1 MDRTR
6 WRAIVSGD
14 ARGPGPALM
23 RGAFTIL
30 SLGYGV
36 AITFRN
42 WARFFGFSRQRTANL
57 PVISVGNV
65 TAGGTGKTPVC
76 AAIAQWFRDRGVRV
90 CLLSR
95 GYGAVNGGPNDEALV
110 LEQLCP
116 DVPHLQGPDRAALAE
131 IAREELDS
139 QLLLLDDGFQHRRL
153 ARDLDIVLIDA
164 TNPWG
169 YGWLLPRGLLRE
181 PLSALR
187 RAQLVLLTRAD
198 QVPTVRLDAIRTTLG
213 RVAPG
218 VPIVETE
225 FAPTCLRS
233 ASSATEP
240 LATLYG
246 QHVAAFCGLG
256 NPGAFQQTVRSTGPE
271 IVAFREFP
279 DHHAYTRDDVD
290 SLRQWVGSLPVSA
303 VITSQKDLVKIGLD
317 TLGTIPLRAIQ
328 IDLRF
333 RSDRGPLDELLET
346 VRQRVTLEL
355 EEGGLA
361 QRRRGAE

>member
-14 ARGPGPALM
+14 AHGLGPALA
-23 RGAFTIL
+23 RTGFCIL
-30 SLGYGV
+30 AIVYGL
-36 AITFRN
+36 ATQIRD
-42 WARFFGFSRQRTANL
+42 WSYRFGFSRQQTANL

-65 TAGGTGKTPVC
+65 TAGGTGKTPAC
-76 AAIAQWFRDRGVRV
+76 AAIAQWFRERGVRV
-90 CLLSR
+90 CFLSR
-95 GYGAVNGGPNDEALV
+95 GYGAVNGPNDEALV

-116 DVPHLQGPDRAALAE
+116 DVPHLQGPDRAALAQ
-131 IAREELDS
+131 IAHAELDS
-139 QLLLLDDGFQHRRL
+139 QLVILDDGFQHRRL

-187 RAQLVLLTRAD
+187 RAQLVLVTRVD
-198 QVPTVRLDAIRTTLG
+198 QVEAQRLSEIRSTLQ

-218 VPIVETE
+218 VPVVESE

-233 ASSATEP
+233 ASGATVP
-240 LATLYG
+240 LDTLKG
-246 QHVAAFCGLG
+246 QRVAAFCGLG
-256 NPGAFQQTVRSTGPE
+256 NPTAFQQTVRSCGAE

-279 DHHAYTRDDVD
+279 DHHPYARTDVD
-290 SLRQWVGSLPVSA
+290 SLREWAQSTPASA
-303 VITSQKDLVKIGLD
+303 VITSQKDLVKIGLE
-317 TLGTIPLRAIQ
+317 TLGSTPLRAIQ

-333 RSDRGPLDELLET
+333 RLDRKPLDELLEQ
-346 VRQRVTLEL
+346 VRQRVPVEATT
-355 EEGGLA
+355 
-361 QRRRGAE
+361 

>member
-14 ARGPGPALM
+14 AHGLGPALT
-23 RGAFTIL
+23 RTGLSIL
-30 SLGYGV
+30 SLGYLAATQIRG
-36 AITFRN
+36 ASYRYRI
-42 WARFFGFSRQRTANL
+42 SRQQTAKV
-57 PVISVGNV
+57 PVVSVGNA

-76 AAIAQWFRDRGVRV
+76 AAIAQWFRNRDVRV
-90 CLLSR
+90 CFLSR
-95 GYGAVNGGPNDEALV
+95 GYGAVHGGPNDEALV

-131 IAREELDS
+131 IARDELDS
-139 QLLLLDDGFQHRRL
+139 QLVILDDGFQHRRL

-187 RAQLVLLTRAD
+187 RAQLVLITRAD
-198 QVPTVRLDAIRTTLG
+198 QVEAERLSEIRLTLE

-225 FAPTCLRS
+225 FSPTCLRS
-233 ASSATEP
+233 ASGATDSMD
-240 LATLYG
+240 TLQG
-246 QHVAAFCGLG
+246 QRVAAFCGLG
-256 NPGAFQQTVRSTGPE
+256 NPVAFQQTVRGCGAD
-271 IVAFREFP
+271 IAAFQEFP
-279 DHHAYTRDDVD
+279 DHHAYTRADVE
-290 SLRQWVGSLPVSA
+290 SLREWAQATAVSA

-317 TLGTIPLRAIQ
+317 ALGSIPLRAIQ
-328 IDLRF
+328 IELRF
-333 RSDRGPLDELLET
+333 RSDRSPLDERLE
-346 VRQRVTLEL
+346 RVVP
-355 EEGGLA
+355 
-361 QRRRGAE
+361 R